1 MIVNN
6 FLKFIFVEGSLKK
19 VKIDIVFI
27 LCRKKVENIR
37 WDYLIQVE
45 KECKEKEKFFYDIE
59 IDFSEGLMN
68 VLKKIYED
76 GDDDMKRIINK
87 VWVELREK

>member
-6 FLKFIFVEGSLKK
+6 FLKFIFVESSLKK
-19 VKIDIVFI
+19 VKIDIVII

-45 KECKEKEKFFYDIE
+45 KECKEKEKFFYDME
-59 IDFSEGLMN
+59 VDFSEGLMN

-76 GDDDMKRIINK
+76 GDDDMK
-87 VWVELREK
+87 